1 MLGLKLN
8 HVSKKGPCSHLSSES
23 DELCLYVLLRAII
36 EPYSCLVPVHSFQE
50 NYVKMVADLDHEE
63 LLA

>member
-1 MLGLKLN
+1 M
-8 HVSKKGPCSHLSSES
+8 
-23 DELCLYVLLRAII
+23 

-63 LLA
+63 LLAKPYLRENLS